1 MKPAKAGPVAADG
14 PGRGRFRRWVTAA
27 LAAACC
33 TAARAA
39 PAVSEVQLKAAF
51 LFHFTQ
57 FVVWSEKDF
66 PTPGAPFVIGVFGPD
81 PIDAALRPMVLGERV
96 GGHPLE
102 VRHLSSPSEVAG
114 CSMVYVP
121 DGAEEAFRSARTG
134 TDPVLTVGESDRFLA
149 TGGMIEFFSDHSHVR
164 LRINLEAARASS
176 LQISSKLLRVAQVV
190 SPSSLAR

>member
-1 MKPAKAGPVAADG
+1 MKPPREAEAPARTGA
-14 PGRGRFRRWVTAA
+14 RRARAWALAA

-33 TAARAA
+33 GMARAA
-39 PAVSEVQLKAAF
+39 PEVSEVQLKAAF

-66 PTPGAPFVIGVFGPD
+66 PSPDAPFVIGVFGPD
-81 PIDAALRPMVLGERV
+81 PIDAALRRMVEGERV

-102 VRHLSSPSEVAG
+102 VRHLARPSEAAG
-114 CSMVYVP
+114 CSMIYVP
-121 DGAEEAFRSARTG
+121 NGSEETFRSARTG
-134 TDPVLTVGESDRFLA
+134 TEPVLTVGESDRFLA

-190 SPSSLAR
+190 TPSSLAR